1 MIIRIIASGRSI
13 EIDDPRNFR
22 AFSIRIEGSM
32 DAVLQDQLLRGIAV
46 SGDGEHAW
54 ISEKALREW
63 PSLKSEAWWQEG
75 LSNMMAAVQK
85 FGWIDQASQSIRAHI
100 EYAPSEPAS
109 RLRQDCVP
117 ARAFGPAV
125 WTTTRNRQRLSWR
138 RFRRH

>member
-63 PSLKSEAWWQEG
+63 PSLKSEVWWEDG
-75 LSNMMAAVQK
+75 LSSMIAAVQK
-85 FGWIDQASQSIRAHI
+85 FGWIDQANHSIRTYI
-100 EYAPSEPAS
+100 ERAP
-109 RLRQDCVP
+109 
-117 ARAFGPAV
+117 
-125 WTTTRNRQRLSWR
+125 
-138 RFRRH
+138 

>member
-63 PSLKSEAWWQEG
+63 PSLKSEVWWEDG
-75 LSNMMAAVQK
+75 LSSMIAAVQK
-85 FGWIDQASQSIRAHI
+85 FGWIDQANHSIRTYI
-100 EYAPSEPAS
+100 E
-109 RLRQDCVP
+109 RVP
-117 ARAFGPAV
+117 
-125 WTTTRNRQRLSWR
+125 
-138 RFRRH
+138 